1 MLAELREGINIKF
14 SFYYKIPSIKFF
26 DSCLVSGWLTFVT
39 FYSLI
44 DAVPVPELTT
54 NSYQDRAPPKIL
66 LILMKWLCPSPCP
79 KKDFIRDFLEI
90 ANMIKRM
97 EKNNNEISSKEPGH
111 FNKF

>member
-1 MLAELREGINIKF
+1 MLA
-14 SFYYKIPSIKFF
+14 
-26 DSCLVSGWLTFVT
+26 

-44 DAVPVPELTT
+44 DAVPVPERMT
-54 NSYQDRAPPKIL
+54 NSEQDLRGSPPKVVQ
-66 LILMKWLCPSPCP
+66 ILMNWLCGGGCP

-90 ANMIKRM
+90 ADMIKRM

>member
-1 MLAELREGINIKF
+1 MVA
-14 SFYYKIPSIKFF
+14 
-26 DSCLVSGWLTFVT
+26 

-44 DAVPVPELTT
+44 DAVPVPELMT
-54 NSYQDRAPPKIL
+54 NSEQDLRKPPKGAPPKVVQ
-66 LILMKWLCPSPCP
+66 ILMNWLCGGGCP

-97 EKNNNEISSKEPGH
+97 EKNNNKISSKEPGH